1 METLD
6 KMKNDLNTGI
16 ITIEPS
22 EDTPTIILDIN
33 KPEIILKGSS
43 FPEDAVEFYAPVIK
57 WLNDN
62 EADFVNTLTCEF
74 NYSILS
80 SASNKMVFEI
90 LLKLEK
96 LKEKGKDVYVKWMYS
111 GYDEDM
117 YDEGRGFKDSMNLK
131 FDLIEK

>member
-1 METLD
+1 
-6 KMKNDLNTGI
+6 MKKDTNTGI

-22 EDTPTIILDIN
+22 EDTPTIIMNPN
-33 KPEIILKGSS
+33 KPEIVLKGSS
-43 FPEDAVEFYAPVIK
+43 FPEDAIQFYSPVLE
-57 WLNDN
+57 WLD
-62 EADFVNTLTCEF
+62 EMEGKFDDTLVCEF

-96 LKEKGKDVYVKWMYS
+96 MSEKGKDVQVKWMYS

-117 YDEGRGFKDSMNLK
+117 YDEGRGFKESMNLK

>member
-1 METLD
+1 
-6 KMKNDLNTGI
+6 MKKDTNTGI
-16 ITIEPS
+16 ITIDPS
-22 EDTPTIILDIN
+22 EDTPTVIMDPN
-33 KPEIILKGSS
+33 KPEIVLKGSS
-43 FPEDAVEFYAPVIK
+43 FPEDAIQFYSPIIT
-57 WLNDN
+57 WLNDIGDKLN
-62 EADFVNTLTCEF
+62 KPLVCEF

-96 LKEKGKDVYVKWMYS
+96 LAEKGKDVRVKWMYS

-117 YDEGRGFKDSMNLK
+117 YDEGRGFKESMKLK

>member
-1 METLD
+1 MQNLN
-6 KMKNDLNTGI
+6 KMKKDINTGV

-22 EDTPTIILDIN
+22 EDTPTIILDPN
-33 KPEIILKGSS
+33 KPEIILRGSS
-43 FPEDAVEFYAPVIK
+43 FPEDAIQFYAPVIN

-62 EADFVNTLTCEF
+62 EEIFNKTIVCEF

-96 LKEKGKDVYVKWMYS
+96 LKEKGKDVHVKWMYA

-117 YDEGRGFKDSMNLK
+117 YDEGRGSKESMNLK